1 MPIEVELPDGSIAEF
16 PDGTPREAM
25 QQAISKRFPPQAPS
39 RTTGQETGRQLGL
52 GARHLIEGAAQT
64 AGIIYDPIA
73 SVGNMILPGDPFMSA
88 RSLGQGTAD
97 TLGLP
102 TPENSYEELAGATTR
117 AVTGGGGFL
126 AGGRALANAPG
137 VAGQVGRT
145 MAASPGLQI
154 TGAATGGA
162 AADIARQSGASPGWQ
177 VAAGIIGG
185 LTPTVLATAPA
196 AATRGLLRGSDATP
210 LRENIAAFQAAGAM
224 PTVGQGTGRAGVQ
237 AVEQTLGRL
246 PGGGGV
252 IARAREAQAEQLGRG
267 VEQLAG
273 RLSPRMSGEQA
284 GLSIE
289 RGVKTFMSERSKKA
303 ADLYNRAGTFLPPTT
318 RLPLTNTQQALN
330 DIVRLTPGAE
340 STTAQL
346 VNPRIARIAEAVGE
360 DLMAAQG
367 QGLPYS
373 AVKELRTRIGAELD
387 NFSLSPDRP
396 TAELKK
402 LYAALSRDLE
412 DAAKGNPQ
420 AAQAMKKANDYY
432 RETGNTIDLIER
444 VVSRNGGPERVFS
457 AALSGTKDGAT
468 TLRAVMGALP
478 KQAQRDVTAAVVR
491 RLGRAKPG
499 QQDDLSETFSPET
512 FLTNWNTLS
521 KEARQV
527 LFDRFG
533 PQFSADIEK
542 VAKAMSAVRDS
553 ARTGAN
559 PSGTAG
565 AAANQAALG
574 GMVVAALT
582 GQPLVAGGI
591 AGGMATSNLGA
602 RLFTNP
608 RFVAWLAKNTDKP
621 ISSLNS
627 QAVILSGLGRKH
639 NEPELVEFADLLK
652 QSQQAPQEQETGQ

>member
-25 QQAISKRFPPQAPS
+25 QQAISKRFPPQAPA
-39 RTTGQETGRQLGL
+39 RTTAQETGRQLGL
-52 GARHLIEGAAQT
+52 GTRHLIEGAAQT
-64 AGIIYDPIA
+64 AGILYDPIA
-73 SVGNMILPGDPFMSA
+73 SVGNAILPGDPFMSGRA
-88 RSLGQGTAD
+88 LGQTTAD

-102 TPENSYEELAGATTR
+102 TPENQYEELAGATTR

-137 VAGQVGRT
+137 VAGQVGKV
-145 MAASPGLQI
+145 MSASPGLQL

-162 AADIARQSGASPGWQ
+162 SADVARQSGASPGWQ
-177 VAAGIIGG
+177 VAAGIVGG
-185 LTPTVLATAPA
+185 LTPSVLATAPA
-196 AATRGLLRGSDATP
+196 AATRGVLRGSDATP
-210 LRENIAAFQAAGAM
+210 LRENIAAFQAAGTM
-224 PTVGQGTGRAGVQ
+224 PTVGQATGRQGVQ

-246 PGGGGV
+246 PGGAGV
-252 IARAREAQAEQLGRG
+252 IGRAREAQAEQLGRG
-267 VEQLAG
+267 VEQVAS
-273 RLSPRMSGEQA
+273 RLSPRVGGEQA
-284 GLSIE
+284 GRSIE
-289 RGVKTFMSERSKKA
+289 RGIQAFMSERSRKA
-303 ADLYNRAGTFLPPTT
+303 TELYNLAGQLLPPNT
-318 RLPLTNTQQALN
+318 RLPLSNTQKTLA

-346 VNPRIARIAEAVGE
+346 VNPRIQQIATAVGE
-360 DLMAAQG
+360 DLLAAQG

-373 AVKELRTRIGAELD
+373 AVKELRTRVGAELD
-387 NFSLSPDRP
+387 NFSLSADRP

-420 AAQAMKKANDYY
+420 AAQAMRRANDFY
-432 RETGNTIDLIER
+432 RASQNRIDLIER
-444 VVSRNGGPERVFS
+444 VVTKNGGPERVFS

-468 TLRAVMGALP
+468 TLRAVMQSLP
-478 KQAQRDVTAAVVR
+478 KDAQRDVTAAVVR
-491 RLGRAKPG
+491 RLGRARPG

-521 KEARQV
+521 PEARRV

-533 PQFSADIEK
+533 PQFSADMGKI
-542 VAKAMSAVRDS
+542 AKTMSVIRES
-553 ARTGAN
+553 SRVGAN

-582 GQPLVAGGI
+582 GQPGVAGGI
-591 AGGMATSNLGA
+591 AGGMATTNLSA

-608 RFVAWLAKNTDKP
+608 RFVSWLAKNTDKP
-621 ISSLNS
+621 ISSLNA
-627 QAVILSGLGRKH
+627 QAVILSGLGKKY
-639 NEPELVEFADLLK
+639 NEPELSELAAILK
-652 QSQQAPQEQETGQ
+652 QGQQPPQQQAEGY

>member
-16 PDGTPREAM
+16 PDGTPNEVMR
-25 QQAISKRFPPQAPS
+25 QAISKRFPPQAPA
-39 RTTGQETGRQLGL
+39 RTTAQETGRQLGL
-52 GARHLIEGAAQT
+52 GTRHLIEGAAQT
-64 AGIIYDPIA
+64 AGILYDPIA
-73 SVGNMILPGDPFMSA
+73 SVGNAILPGDPFMSGRA
-88 RSLGQGTAD
+88 LGQTTAD

-102 TPENSYEELAGATTR
+102 TPENPYEEFAGATTR

-137 VAGQVGRT
+137 VAGQVGKV
-145 MAASPGLQI
+145 MSASPGLQL

-162 AADIARQSGASPGWQ
+162 SADVARQSGASPGWQ
-177 VAAGIIGG
+177 VAAGIVGG
-185 LTPTVLATAPA
+185 LTPSVLATAPA
-196 AATRGLLRGSDATP
+196 AATRGVLRGSDATP

-224 PTVGQGTGRAGVQ
+224 PTVAQATGRQGVQ

-246 PGGGGV
+246 PGGAGV
-252 IARAREAQAEQLGRG
+252 IGRAREMQAEQLGRG
-267 VEQLAG
+267 VEQVAS
-273 RLSPRMSGEQA
+273 RLSPRVGSEQA
-284 GLSIE
+284 GRSIE
-289 RGVKTFMSERSKKA
+289 RGVQAFMSERSRKA
-303 ADLYNRAGTFLPPTT
+303 TELYNRAGQLLPPNT
-318 RLPLTNTQQALN
+318 RLPLTNTQQTLS

-346 VNPRIARIAEAVGE
+346 VNPKIQQIATAVGE
-360 DLMAAQG
+360 DLMASQG

-373 AVKELRTRIGAELD
+373 AVKELRTRVGAELD
-387 NFSLSPDRP
+387 NFSLSADRP

-412 DAAKGNPQ
+412 AAAKGNPQ
-420 AAQAMKKANDYY
+420 AAQAMRRANDFY
-432 RETGNTIDLIER
+432 RASQNRIDLIER
-444 VVSRNGGPERVFS
+444 VVSKNGGPERVFS

-468 TLRAVMGALP
+468 TLRAVMQSLP
-478 KQAQRDVTAAVVR
+478 KDAQRDVTAAVVR

-521 KEARQV
+521 PEARRV

-533 PQFSADIEK
+533 PTFSSDMSK

-553 ARTGAN
+553 ARVGAN

-582 GQPLVAGGI
+582 GQPGVAGGI
-591 AGGMATSNLGA
+591 AGGMATANLSA

-608 RFVAWLAKNTDKP
+608 RFVSWLAKNTDKP
-621 ISSLNS
+621 ISSINA
-627 QAVILSGLGRKH
+627 QAVILSGLGQKYD
-639 NEPELVEFADLLK
+639 EPELTEFADLLK
-652 QSQQAPQEQETGQ
+652 QTQQPPQEQAESY